1 MPQNTNNGDRIRRDR
16 ERTNLLRNAEYRL
29 IEQLCERM
37 PPWVTPDMLT
47 ATGFLGS
54 VVVFGGLCLGNYW
67 KGFLLLSVIGFAIQ
81 WFGDSLDGRLAY
93 FRNTPRKWYGWTLDL
108 NTDWVSACVIGLG
121 FYFYLP
127 VEHRIVAFVFVIA
140 YGGSLIVAL
149 LRYKVTD
156 KYTIDTF
163 LFGPTEVRI
172 LLSLVLLIEIFR
184 TDTLFQFGLV
194 GTLLLVTFNLIE
206 SYRILKQAD
215 QRDREEK
222 AQKGSNANQA

>member
-1 MPQNTNNGDRIRRDR
+1 MVRVDARP
-16 ERTNLLRNAEYRL
+16 
-29 IEQLCERM
+29 
-37 PPWVTPDMLT
+37 
-47 ATGFLGS
+47 
-54 VVVFGGLCLGNYW
+54 
-67 KGFLLLSVIGFAIQ
+67 
-81 WFGDSLDGRLAY
+81 
-93 FRNTPRKWYGWTLDL
+93 
-108 NTDWVSACVIGLG
+108 SACVIGLG

-156 KYTIDTF
+156 KYKIDTF

-172 LLSLVLLIEIFR
+172 LLSLVLLVEIFR
-184 TDTLFQFGLV
+184 DDTLFQFGLI

-222 AQKGSNANQA
+222 AKKGNNVNQA

>member
-1 MPQNTNNGDRIRRDR
+1 MPENSNTSDRIRRDR
-16 ERTNLLRNAEYRL
+16 QRTNLLRNAEYRL

-37 PPWVTPDMLT
+37 PRWVTPNMLT

-54 VVVFGGLCLGNYW
+54 VVIFAGLCLANYF
-67 KGFLLLSVIGFAIQ
+67 KGFLLLSIIGFAIQ

-93 FRNTPRKWYGWTLDL
+93 FRKTPRKWYGWTLDL

-127 VEHRIVAFVFVIA
+127 EHHRIVAFVFVIA
-140 YGGSLIVAL
+140 YGGSLIVSL

-163 LFGPTEVRI
+163 FFGPTEVRI
-172 LLSLVLLIEIFR
+172 LLSLVLLVEIFR
-184 TDTLFQFGLV
+184 TNTLFQFGLI
-194 GTLLLVTFNLIE
+194 GSLLLVTFNLFE
-206 SYRILKQAD
+206 SYKVLKHAD
-215 QRDREEK
+215 QRDREE
-222 AQKGSNANQA
+222 NQSRN